1 MRRESKR
8 VIKRTEFP
16 FHYLMIVPTLVVVG
30 MFFVYPLVQTF
41 YLSFFSYSPIY
52 GKKFLGLTAYSRVLS
67 DKTFIDTILRNLIY
81 VGVVVGVNLF
91 IGMGYALLTYKA
103 AKGIRIL
110 RIILVMPILF
120 IPAAAAITWSLLYDG
135 QIGLINHFLKSIGLG
150 GRMWLASGRTAFP
163 AVMVTD
169 IWGWTPFV
177 YLVLLAGLQSLPV
190 EPLEAA
196 EIDGASSFQKFWYVV
211 LPMMKP
217 VIAVATVIKSLDT
230 FRTFVFM
237 WTMTMGGPGDSTQ
250 VLSTLIFARAF
261 RQFKYGLGST
271 MATITFLVAMVLSIS
286 LITVFKERTR

>member
-1 MRRESKR
+1 

>member
-1 MRRESKR
+1 M
-8 VIKRTEFP
+8 IKRTEFP

-30 MFFVYPLVQTF
+30 MFFVYPLAQTF

-81 VGVVVGVNLF
+81 VGVVVGVNLL

-103 AKGIRIL
+103 ARGIRIL
-110 RIILVMPILF
+110 RIILVIPILF
-120 IPAAAAITWSLLYDG
+120 IPAAAAVTWSLLYG
-135 QIGLINHFLKSIGLG
+135 EQIGLINHFLEIIGLG
-150 GRMWLASGRTAFP
+150 RRTWLASGRTGFP

-177 YLVLLAGLQSLPV
+177 YLILLAGLQSLPV

-196 EIDGASSFQKFWYVV
+196 EIDGASSFKKFWYVI

-217 VIAVATVIKSLDT
+217 VIAVATVIKSLET

-250 VLSTLIFARAF
+250 VLSTLIFAKAF

-271 MATITFLVAMVLSIS
+271 MATIAFLIAMALSFF
-286 LITVFKERTR
+286 LITIFKERQR

>member
-1 MRRESKR
+1 M
-8 VIKRTEFP
+8 IKRTEFP